1 MFFKRSGFYIF
12 FLLVWG
18 IVSPAWGGVQQ
29 SECARPL
36 REDGPLLFKN
46 TLTKSEIER
55 FFGCLHDAVEVVA
68 LYMKPE
74 PGRNYYT
81 KEELADV
88 LVARGGLRREESRS
102 IITKFFAFKKLFV
115 GGKDDQLSVQ
125 EVFWIYNLMDEFQ
138 RVTSFLQGDF
148 PLITRI
154 FLGKRSRREISEEEF
169 QGLSKRL
176 DSSFSLLRKAYV
188 KEGVFYRVGDL
199 SKTPDYLHQAGLI
212 TSRDEEV
219 EGQFAVFLH
228 EWGNGVFGSNAL
240 IEGDRWEPFLGS
252 FHSLLS
258 SFLYYGLYVAGKDL
272 SQPPVFT
279 KFLKSVQF
287 FLSSLEY
294 VKAHPS
300 GNKGFPLSGL
310 DRIFQVTTKNLLNH
324 RTFPSSSSNSLLQSL
339 AREGGKPWILLTRAL
354 TCFSLPPRRANCSV
368 HWGDSS
374 APQVVSYHF
383 PDGKF
388 HFYENREEWQ
398 PISWQTFEIHED
410 QINYLKSWVSYWS
423 YNLLSFADGELPSYR
438 GQESAFSGWIN
449 GFFGQDEKGRIIF
462 DRHNSP
468 GSLRELS
475 RSFMEND
482 LFIKLFFSSYPSQK
496 QPLSVVNFR
505 NSTLQLSPDLWKQA
519 VREFSPV
526 FTILYGRGFQPGVER
541 RFLFLLDYADHFLN
555 TANYNGLLDYGEL
568 MDLAF
573 HLSSA
578 AVSSKEAFRYVKR
591 NCAPD
596 LDASCVSQILL
607 SQKGVLNHIPYLQS
621 YLSGFSERFDEITQ
635 KLLPEEITGSE
646 DLIVFFL
653 FVQMIETNFYFMDEN
668 RSLSIETEEI
678 FPLMRALAPKVLDAV
693 SFTLISFIRSE
704 KRALAFLIYSAYNQT
719 IPCVHKDPKEPFHCL
734 EFVNWTFDLEK
745 WRGLEL
751 SRTHIFSLAVD
762 FYNLYSN

>member
-1 MFFKRSGFYIF
+1 MFFKKSGVYIF

-18 IVSPAWGGVQQ
+18 IVSPAWGQVQQ
-29 SECARPL
+29 SECVKPIQ
-36 REDGPLLFKN
+36 EYGPLLFKD
-46 TLTKSEIER
+46 TLTTSQIKR

-74 PGRNYYT
+74 PGRDYYT
-81 KEELADV
+81 KKELTGV
-88 LVARGGLRREESRS
+88 LVARGGFRPEASLS
-102 IITKFFAFKKLFV
+102 IMTKFFAFKKLLV

-125 EVFWIYNLMDEFQ
+125 EVFWIYNLMDEFK

-148 PLITRI
+148 PLITRV
-154 FLGKRSRREISEEEF
+154 FSGKRSRREISEEEF

-176 DSSFSLLRKAYV
+176 ASSFSLLRKAYV
-188 KEGVFYRVGDL
+188 KEGVFYRLGDL
-199 SKTPDYLHQAGLI
+199 EKTPDYLYQAGLI
-212 TSRDEEV
+212 TSRNKEV
-219 EGQFAVFLH
+219 ERQFSVFLH

-240 IEGDRWEPFLGS
+240 IQGNRWEPFSGS

-258 SFLYYGLYVAGKDL
+258 SFLYYGLYVAGQDL

-300 GNKGFPLSGL
+300 GRKGFPLSGL
-310 DRIFQVTTKNLLNH
+310 DRMFQVTTKNLLNH

-354 TCFSLPPRRANCSV
+354 TCFSLPPRTANCSV

-374 APQVVSYHF
+374 TPQVVSYHF

-398 PISWQTFEIHED
+398 PTARRTFEIHGD
-410 QINYLKSWVSYWS
+410 QISYLKSWVSYWS
-423 YNLLSFADGELPSYR
+423 YNLLSFADGELPSYQ
-438 GQESAFSGWIN
+438 GQQSALSGWIN
-449 GFFGQDEKGRIIF
+449 GFFGQDMKGRIVF
-462 DRHNSP
+462 DRHNSSD
-468 GSLRELS
+468 SLRRLS

-482 LFIKLFFSSYPSQK
+482 LFIKLFFSSYPSQRK
-496 QPLSVVNFR
+496 PLTAVNFR
-505 NSTLQLSPDLWKQA
+505 NSTFQLSPDLWEQA
-519 VREFSPV
+519 VRELSPV
-526 FTILYGRGFQPGVER
+526 FTILYGRGFQPGLER
-541 RFLFLLDYADHFLN
+541 SFLSLLDYADHFLN

-578 AVSSKEAFRYVKR
+578 AISGKEAFQYIKKDCDSNLEV
-591 NCAPD
+591 
-596 LDASCVSQILL
+596 SCVSQILL
-607 SQKGVLNHIPYLQS
+607 SQREILSHVPYLQS

-635 KLLPEEITGSE
+635 KLLPDQITGSG
-646 DLIVFFL
+646 DLVVFFL

-678 FPLMRALAPKVLDAV
+678 FPLMRALAPKVWDAV
-693 SFTLISFIRSE
+693 PFIHSE
-704 KRALAFLIYSAYNQT
+704 KQALAFLIYSAYNQT
-719 IPCVHKDPKEPFHCL
+719 IPCVHKDPKNPFQCL

-751 SRTHIFSLAVD
+751 SRTHIFSLSVD
-762 FYNLYSN
+762 FYNFYPN